1 MTKVTAEDDAALEMR
16 SIEHRISEAIAES
29 SSNSI
34 EGDELK
40 RQRWDLNSKFQME
53 NFIRRQNDLLLL
65 SRRKS
70 VRVTT
75 RRPHKNSVIIS
86 THKNKYNNDKLVIN
100 MPWKGK
106 TGVDTNAIHFV
117 VTSPPSVVTRPPL
130 LLAPRL
136 LLPLSILV

>member
-1 MTKVTAEDDAALEMR
+1 MNLKCLQADGISEDDYVTMREEEDAALEMR

-29 SSNSI
+29 SSHSI
-34 EGDELK
+34 EGDDLK

-53 NFIRRQNDLLLL
+53 NFIRRQNDLL
-65 SRRKS
+65 RRKS

-100 MPWKGK
+100 RPWMGK
-106 TGVDTNAIHFV
+106 TCVGT
-117 VTSPPSVVTRPPL
+117 
-130 LLAPRL
+130 
-136 LLPLSILV
+136 IL

>member
-1 MTKVTAEDDAALEMR
+1 MRTQRQKSLNLKCLQADGISEDDYVTMREEEDAALEMR

-34 EGDELK
+34 EGDDLK

-75 RRPHKNSVIIS
+75 RRPNKNNVIIS

-100 MPWKGK
+100 MPWMGT
-106 TGVDTNAIHFV
+106 TGV
-117 VTSPPSVVTRPPL
+117 VT
-130 LLAPRL
+130 
-136 LLPLSILV
+136 IK

>member
-1 MTKVTAEDDAALEMR
+1 MKCLQADGISEDDYVTMSEEEDAALEMR

-29 SSNSI
+29 SSHSI
-34 EGDELK
+34 EGEG
-40 RQRWDLNSKFQME
+40 QRWDLNSKFQME

-75 RRPHKNSVIIS
+75 RRPNKNSVIIS

-100 MPWKGK
+100 MPWMGA
-106 TGVDTNAIHFV
+106 TGVDTK
-117 VTSPPSVVTRPPL
+117 
-130 LLAPRL
+130 
-136 LLPLSILV
+136 